1 VRVFL
6 IPTNQQGMKS
16 IIGGLVF
23 ISGFSFANAQ
33 DRLVLRTGSEISVQI
48 ADTGAGLIRY
58 KRFDN
63 LQGPI
68 YAALRKDV
76 ARIVYRDGTIEAI
89 APVQVE
95 KQIPIEIKLRY
106 GGPRIGFTYLSP
118 GESTDRMNDVFDRN
132 INPFIT
138 QFGWQFE
145 TRFFTLDNGASGL
158 LELVPMIGGLEQGL
172 FIPSITGLVGY
183 RSKKGYEIGVGPT
196 LSLGGAG
203 ILIAAGASLKS
214 GRIVFPVNLAFVPSV
229 TKSYQ
234 SVTTEEN
241 IYNPVTGMYELVKKT
256 TPAHTEHTG
265 FRITLTLGFN
275 SRSK

>member
-1 VRVFL
+1 
-6 IPTNQQGMKS
+6 MKS

-63 LQGPI
+63 LQGPV

-89 APVQVE
+89 APMQVE

>member
-1 VRVFL
+1 
-6 IPTNQQGMKS
+6 MKS
-16 IIGGLVF
+16 IVGSFVF
-23 ISGFSFANAQ
+23 IWSSFVANAQ
-33 DRLVLRTGSEISVQI
+33 DRLVLRTGAEIPVQL

-63 LQGPI
+63 LQGPV

-76 ARIVYRDGTIEAI
+76 ARIIYSNGTIETI
-89 APVQVE
+89 APMIVV
-95 KQIPIEIKLRY
+95 KQSPIEVKLRY
-106 GGPRIGFTYLSP
+106 GGPRIGITYLSP

-183 RSKKGYEIGVGPT
+183 RSKNGYEIGLGPT

-203 ILIAAGASLKS
+203 ILLAAGASLKS

-234 SVTTEEN
+234 AVTTEEN
-241 IYNPVTGMYELVKKT
+241 IYNPATGMYELVKT
-256 TPAHTEHTG
+256 TKPAYTEHTG